1 MNSSTTACAG
11 LRLFLRILYPA
22 LLLLFVSC
30 GRGQDPEQSAKQSA
44 ATHGQQSTEKKPVAK
59 KVTGN
64 PLRVIVRP
72 EPIAFLPRNA
82 EPVRLDRDIA
92 RGLAASLGRRYQPVV
107 VKDYAEMINR
117 LLAGDGDIIAAS
129 MTETRA
135 RSKRVLFSIPYQH
148 VDELLVVPAG
158 KAAAEAWQDL
168 NGKTICARRDS
179 SYVET
184 LTQMQEQG
192 VELHINLQP
201 ADEDTEEI
209 VDKVVSGDCPATVVD
224 SHYWSSLKRYFDGV
238 QALRPLAEDRP
249 IALAMRP
256 DEPELKK
263 EVNGYLIKRALTGRR
278 NSFYTDDLSGLK
290 KRQRLRMITRNG
302 AATYYLYRGSPFG
315 FEYELMQRFARQQGM
330 RLDIVI
336 PDDNESLIPW
346 LNEGRGD
353 VVAAMLTV
361 TPNRTQHASFTRP
374 YFHDEEVVVTRS
386 DDDVKDIQDLAGR
399 TVFVRKS
406 SSYYRTFLQL
416 RAKVPGLRIKFAPE
430 DMQTDEILQR
440 VDEGSEDVTICDQ
453 ELLEIEQTYG
463 RKLKGAIPVSGET
476 DIAWAVR
483 KSNPELL
490 AALNRFIKKEYRG
503 LFYNLQKQRYFEDS
517 KVIARADSPWRLD
530 KSGRISPFD
539 DVVRKYAAR
548 NNLDWRLIVAQIYQE
563 SRFHP
568 AKRSWSGAEGLMQLL
583 PRAAREVGV
592 DGKLTDPENS
602 IKAGVRYLRRMIDLF
617 DPKLPLQT
625 RIRFGLASYNA
636 GRGHVLDARRLAR
649 RQGLSPDI
657 WYGNVEHAM
666 LLLSKRKYYSKSR
679 FGYVRGSEP
688 VNYVREIEDRYFSY
702 VKQLPEKKEVALD

>member
-1 MNSSTTACAG
+1 MNSSSTASG
-11 LRLFLRILYPA
+11 GTWLFLRILFAA
-22 LLLLFVSC
+22 LLLLIVSC
-30 GRGQDPEQSAKQSA
+30 SGGEGSEQAAKKTA
-44 ATHGQQSTEKKPVAK
+44 ASQGQQPAGEKPGAK
-59 KVTGN
+59 KSDGN

-72 EPIAFLPRNA
+72 EPVAFLPRNA

-107 VKDYAEMINR
+107 VKDYPEMINR

-129 MTETRA
+129 MTVTKA
-135 RSKRVLFSIPYQH
+135 RSGRVLFSIPYQH

-158 KAAAEAWQDL
+158 KEAAAHWQDL
-168 NGKTICARRDS
+168 NGKTICARRGS

-192 VELHINLQP
+192 VGLHIQLQP
-201 ADEDTEEI
+201 EDEDTEEI

-224 SHYWSSLKRYFDGV
+224 SHYWGALKRYFDGV

-256 DEPELKK
+256 DDLELKK
-263 EVNGYLIKRALTGRR
+263 QVNRYLIKRALTGRR
-278 NSFYTDDLSGLK
+278 DSYYTDDLAGLK

-315 FEYELMQRFARQQGM
+315 FEYELMHRFAEQQGM

-361 TPNRTQHASFTRP
+361 TPDRSGRASFTRP
-374 YFHDEEVVVTRS
+374 YFHDEEVIVTRS
-386 DDDVKDIQDLAGR
+386 NDDIKDIRDLAGR
-399 TVFVRKS
+399 TVFIRKS
-406 SSYYRTFLQL
+406 SSYYRTFQQLQE
-416 RAKVPGLRIKFAPE
+416 KVSGMRIRFAPE

-440 VDEGSEDVTICDQ
+440 VDEGEQDITICNQ

-463 RKLKGAIPVSGET
+463 RKLRAAIPVGGKS

-490 AALNRFIKKEYRG
+490 QALNRFIKKEYRG
-503 LFYNLQKQRYFEDS
+503 LFYNVQKQRYFEDS

-539 DVVRKYAAR
+539 NIVRKYAAR
-548 NNLDWRLIVAQIYQE
+548 NNLDWRLILAQIYQE

-568 AKRSWSGAEGLMQLL
+568 KKRSWSGAEGLMQLL

-592 DGKLTDPENS
+592 DGKLTDPETS

-649 RQGLSPDI
+649 RQGLSADV
-657 WYGNVEHAM
+657 WYGNVEQAM
-666 LLLSKRKYYSKSR
+666 LLLSKRKYYSKAR

-688 VNYVREIEDRYFSY
+688 VDYVRQIEDRYFSY
-702 VKQLPEKKEVALD
+702 IKQLPDKKEVAVN

>member
-1 MNSSTTACAG
+1 MIFSTTASAG
-11 LRLFLRILYPA
+11 SRMLLRILYA
-22 LLLLFVSC
+22 ILLLLIVSC
-30 GRGQDPEQSAKQSA
+30 GRGDEPEQAAKQPSA
-44 ATHGQQSTEKKPVAK
+44 GHGQQAAGEKPVDK
-59 KVTGN
+59 KDTGN
-64 PLRVIVRP
+64 LLRVIVRP
-72 EPIAFLPRNA
+72 EPVAFLPRNA

-92 RGLAASLGRRYQPVV
+92 RGLAAALGRRYQPVV
-107 VKDYAEMINR
+107 VKDYADMIDR

-129 MTETRA
+129 MTVTKA
-135 RSKRVLFSIPYQH
+135 RSRRVLFSIPYQH

-158 KAAAEAWQDL
+158 KGAADAWQDL

-184 LTQMQEQG
+184 LTQMQEQD
-192 VELHINLQP
+192 VALHIDLQP

-224 SHYWSSLKRYFDGV
+224 SHYWSSLRRYFDGV

-256 DEPELKK
+256 DEEELKK
-263 EVNGYLIKRALTGRR
+263 EVNRYLIKRALTGRR

-315 FEYELMQRFARQQGM
+315 FEYELMHRFARQQGM

-361 TPNRTQHASFTRP
+361 TPERGERAGFTRP

-386 DDDVKDIQDLAGR
+386 DDNINDIQDLDGR
-399 TVFVRKS
+399 TVFIRKS
-406 SSYYRTFLQL
+406 SSYYRTFRQLQ
-416 RAKVPGLRIKFAPE
+416 AKVSGMRVKFAPE

-440 VDEGSEDVTICDQ
+440 VDEGSEDITICNQ

-463 RKLKGAIPVSGET
+463 RKLKAAIPVGGET
-476 DIAWAVR
+476 NIAWAVR

-503 LFYNLQKQRYFEDS
+503 LFYNVQKQRYFKDS

-539 DVVRKYAAR
+539 DIVRKYAAR
-548 NNLDWRLIVAQIYQE
+548 NNLDWRLIVAQIYKE
-563 SRFHP
+563 YRFHTK
-568 AKRSWSGAEGLMQLL
+568 KRSWSGAEGLMQLL

-592 DGKLTDPENS
+592 DGKLSDPETS

-617 DPKLPLQT
+617 DPKLSLQT

-657 WYGNVEHAM
+657 WYGNVERAM

-688 VNYVREIEDRYFSY
+688 VDYVREIEDRYFSY
-702 VKQLPEKKEVALD
+702 IKQLPEKKEVAAD